1 MISFSLAPFLSPSLW
16 RTVLY
21 LKWLVNLKVVI
32 ARTKDV
38 RVEEIELKLER
49 VLQAGTRSVR
59 GKKSQA
65 SESWARVISDG
76 INWSTLE
83 DSIV

>member
-1 MISFSLAPFLSPSLW
+1 MISFSPASLLSPSLW

-59 GKKSQA
+59 VKKVKQ
-65 SESWARVISDG
+65 ARVEPGLYRMELIEA
-76 INWSTLE
+76 L
-83 DSIV
+83 